1 MGRSTLEVW
10 RMPGQ
15 RWESSGRGC
24 RVGVH
29 GFGHPDDATLPPLGG
44 PVTIAD
50 ASMIRLNDIL
60 QRVASYHPDPDLD
73 IIKKAYVYSAK
84 VHQGQLR
91 KSGEPYL
98 VHPLEVAGLL
108 AELKL
113 DEASI
118 VTGLLHDTIEDT
130 LATYEELTE
139 LFGSEVAQL
148 VDGVT
153 KLSKF
158 SASATLSQ
166 EEKQAENF
174 RKMIIAMAQDIRV
187 ILVKLADRTHNMR
200 TLDHMAEEKQRRI
213 AQETLDIYAPL
224 ANRLGISWIKTELED
239 LSFRYVKPQEF
250 FTLQEKL
257 SKRKREREK
266 YIEDVSALIRSKL
279 EERGL
284 KGEVSG
290 RFKHLYSI
298 YRKMKAQ
305 AIEFEQIHDIIAFRI
320 LMPTVPS
327 CYEALGLVHQLW
339 KPVPGRFKDFI
350 AIPKPNMY
358 QSLHTTVVGPLG
370 ERIEVQIRTPEMH
383 KVAEE
388 GIAAHWAYKE
398 GRAPVS
404 KDDEKFAWLRQLMEW
419 QQDLKDPKEFLET
432 VKVDLFTDEV
442 FVFTPKGDV
451 RSLPR
456 GATPVDFAYAI
467 HSDVGGRCV
476 GAKVNG
482 KIVPLRYKLKN
493 GDTVEVL
500 TNPQANPSKDW
511 LTFVKTSR
519 AQQRIRGFIKQQQ
532 REKSL
537 QLGRELLEREFKRFQ
552 LNFNRL
558 LKSGGL
564 KKVCEEL
571 GYRTEDDLLVALGYG
586 KVVPNQVVVRV
597 VPPER
602 LAASGDGKATPPSTA
617 AAAGTSGGSMLG
629 LSRVTDFA
637 RKLVGKQNSSGVQ
650 IGGVDDVLVR
660 FGRCCNPVP
669 GDPIAGFIT
678 RGRGVTVHTVGCDKA
693 LATDP
698 ERRVDV
704 TWDVRGDFKRPVT
717 LRVLTADRSG
727 LLADITNI
735 FSKKR
740 VNISQANCRAT
751 GDDRAVNTF
760 EVTISDLKQLT
771 DLMRTIERLE
781 GVYSV
786 ERI

>member
-1 MGRSTLEVW
+1 
-10 RMPGQ
+10 
-15 RWESSGRGC
+15 
-24 RVGVH
+24 
-29 GFGHPDDATLPPLGG
+29 
-44 PVTIAD
+44 
-50 ASMIRLNDIL
+50 MIRLNDIL
-60 QRVASYHPDPDLD
+60 QRVSSYHPDPDLD

-98 VHPLEVAGLL
+98 IHPLEVAGIL
-108 AELKL
+108 AQLKL

-118 VTGLLHDTIEDT
+118 VSGLLHDTIEDT
-130 LATYEELTE
+130 LATPEELTE
-139 LFGSEVAQL
+139 LFGPEVANL

-200 TLDHMAEEKQRRI
+200 TLDHMKPEKQARI

-224 ANRLGISWIKTELED
+224 ANRLGISWIKIELED
-239 LSFRYVKPQEF
+239 LSFKYLKPKEF
-250 FTLQEKL
+250 EDLTEKMTRRQ
-257 SKRKREREK
+257 KEREK
-266 YIEDVSALIRSKL
+266 YIEDVITFLQAKL
-279 EERGL
+279 AERGL
-284 KGEVSG
+284 KARVQG

-298 YRKMKAQ
+298 YKKMKAHG
-305 AIEFEQIHDIIAFRI
+305 IEFDQVPDIIAFR
-320 LMPTVPS
+320 LVMPTIS
-327 CYEALGLVHQLW
+327 TCYEALGLIHQLW

-358 QSLHTTVVGPLG
+358 QSLHTTVLGPLS
-370 ERIEVQIRTPEMH
+370 ERVEFQIRTEEMH
-383 KVAEE
+383 KIAEE

-398 GRAPVS
+398 GKATVS

-493 GDTVEVL
+493 GDMVEVL
-500 TNPQANPSKDW
+500 TNPQAHPSKDW

-519 AQQRIRGFIKQQQ
+519 AQQRIRAFIKQQQ
-532 REKSL
+532 RDKSL
-537 QLGRELLEREFKRFQ
+537 QLGRELAEREFKRFGLT
-552 LNFNRL
+552 LNKLIKNGE
-558 LKSGGL
+558 LKPI
-564 KKVCEEL
+564 CEEL
-571 GYRTEDDLLVALGYG
+571 GYRVEDDLLVAIGYG
-586 KVVPNQVVVRV
+586 KVAPHQVIQKL
-597 VPPER
+597 VPPEK
-602 LAASGDGKATPPSTA
+602 LAADDKSKTGDGAKEPPQQSA
-617 AAAGTSGGSMLG
+617 IGAGV
-629 LSRVTDFA
+629 SRMA
-637 RKLVGKQNSSGVQ
+637 EMAKKLIGRQSKTGVM

-669 GDPIAGFIT
+669 GDNIAGFIT
-678 RGRGVTVHTVGCDKA
+678 RGRGVTVHTASCEKA

-698 ERRVDV
+698 ERRVEV
-704 TWDVRGDFKRPVT
+704 AWDVRGDFKRPVT
-717 LRVLTADRSG
+717 LRVLTADRPG
-727 LLADITNI
+727 LLADISNT
-735 FSKKR
+735 FSQKG

-771 DLMRTIERLE
+771 DLMRTIERLN

>member
-1 MGRSTLEVW
+1 MAVSI
-10 RMPGQ
+10 
-15 RWESSGRGC
+15 
-24 RVGVH
+24 
-29 GFGHPDDATLPPLGG
+29 DDP
-44 PVTIAD
+44 
-50 ASMIRLNDIL
+50 SMIRLNDIL

-98 VHPLEVAGLL
+98 IHPLEVAGLL

-130 LATYEELTE
+130 LATSEELTE
-139 LFGSEVAQL
+139 LFGPEVAQL

-200 TLDHMAEEKQRRI
+200 TLDHMSEEKQRRI

-224 ANRLGISWIKTELED
+224 ANRLGISWVKTELED
-239 LSFRYVKPQEF
+239 LSFRYVKPQDF
-250 FTLQEKL
+250 LALQDKL
-257 SKRKREREK
+257 GRRKKEREK
-266 YIEDVSALIRSKL
+266 YIEDVSTLIDTKL

-284 KGEVSG
+284 KGDVSG
-290 RFKHLYSI
+290 RFKHVYSI
-298 YRKMKAQ
+298 YKKMKSQ
-305 AIEFEQIHDIIAFRI
+305 GIEFEQIHDIIAFRI
-320 LMPTVPS
+320 ITNSMPA

-370 ERIEVQIRTPEMH
+370 ERIEVQIRTPDMH

-398 GRAPVS
+398 GKAISVS

-442 FVFTPKGDV
+442 FVFTPRGDV
-451 RSLPR
+451 KSLPR

-476 GAKVNG
+476 GSKVNG

-500 TNPQANPSKDW
+500 TSPQAHPSKDW

-519 AQQRIRGFIKQQQ
+519 AQQRIRAFIKQQQ

-537 QLGRELLEREFKRFQ
+537 QLGRELLERELKRYQ

-558 LKSGGL
+558 LKNGEL

-571 GYRTEDDLLVALGYG
+571 GFRVEDDLLVAIGYG
-586 KVVPNQVVVRV
+586 KVVPNQVLARV
-597 VPPER
+597 VPPEK
-602 LAASGDGKATPPSTA
+602 LAASSADSRTAPTPESVA
-617 AAAGTSGGSMLG
+617 ASSMLPG
-629 LSRVTDFA
+629 LSKVTDFA
-637 RKLVGKQNSSGVQ
+637 KKLVGKQNSSGVQ

-704 TWDVRGDFKRPVT
+704 SWDVRGDFKRPVT
-717 LRVLTADRSG
+717 LRVLTTERTG
-727 LLADITNI
+727 MLADISNT
-735 FSKKR
+735 FSKKG

-751 GDDRAVNTF
+751 GDERAVNTF
-760 EVTISDLKQLT
+760 EVTITDLKQLT
-771 DLMRTIERLE
+771 DLMRTIERLP

>member
-1 MGRSTLEVW
+1 ML
-10 RMPGQ
+10 
-15 RWESSGRGC
+15 
-24 RVGVH
+24 
-29 GFGHPDDATLPPLGG
+29 
-44 PVTIAD
+44 
-50 ASMIRLNDIL
+50 RLNDIL
-60 QRVASYHPDPDLD
+60 ERVVSYHPDPDLD

-84 VHQGQLR
+84 VHQGQIR

-98 VHPLEVAGLL
+98 VHPLEVAGIL
-108 AELKL
+108 AQLKL

-130 LATYEELTE
+130 LATFEELTE
-139 LFGSEVAQL
+139 LFGAEVAQL

-153 KLSKF
+153 KLSQF
-158 SASATLSQ
+158 APSATASQ

-174 RKMIIAMAQDIRV
+174 RKMIVAMARDIRV

-200 TLDHMAEEKQRRI
+200 TLEHMKPEKQQRI

-224 ANRLGISWIKTELED
+224 ANRLGISWVKQELED
-239 LSFRYVKPQEF
+239 LSFKYLKPNEYQDLFDRVE
-250 FTLQEKL
+250 
-257 SKRKREREK
+257 RKKKEREK
-266 YIEDVSALIRSKL
+266 YIEEVSEILQNKLLEYKL
-279 EERGL
+279 EG
-284 KGEVSG
+284 KVSG

-298 YRKMKAQ
+298 HRKMRAQ
-305 AIEFEQIHDIIAFRI
+305 GIEFDQVHDVIAFRLI
-320 LMPTVPS
+320 MNSMPA
-327 CYEALGLVHQLW
+327 CYEALGLVHSMW

-358 QSLHTTVVGPLG
+358 QSLHTTVIGPFG
-370 ERIEVQIRTPEMH
+370 DRVEVQIRTAEMH
-383 KVAEE
+383 KIAEE

-398 GRAPVS
+398 GKGGGIS
-404 KDDEKFAWLRQLMEW
+404 KDDAKFAWLRQLMEW

-451 RSLPR
+451 KSLPR
-456 GATPVDFAYAI
+456 GATPVDFAYSI
-467 HSDVGGRCV
+467 HSDIGHKCVGG
-476 GAKVNG
+476 KVNG

-500 TNPQANPSKDW
+500 TSPNAHPSKDW

-519 AQQRIRGFIKQQQ
+519 AQARIRQFIKLQQ

-537 QLGRELLEREFKRFQ
+537 ELGRELTEREFRRFS
-552 LNFNRL
+552 LNLNKVT
-558 LKSGGL
+558 KSGDL
-564 KKVCEEL
+564 KKAADDL
-571 GYRTEDDLLVALGYG
+571 GYRSEEDVLVAVGYG
-586 KVVPNQVVVRV
+586 KVTPSQLIQRLVPAEKLAEKQAE
-597 VPPER
+597 PPPPPAEP
-602 LAASGDGKATPPSTA
+602 AAMNRIAEIFKKVT
-617 AAAGTSGGSMLG
+617 GT
-629 LSRVTDFA
+629 RNKT
-637 RKLVGKQNSSGVQ
+637 GVQ
-650 IGGVDDVLVR
+650 INGIDDVMVR

-669 GDPIAGFIT
+669 GDRIVGFIT
-678 RGRGVTVHTVGCDKA
+678 RGRGVTVHTVGCDRA

-704 TWDVRGDFKRPVT
+704 SWDVKADFKRPVT
-717 LRVLTADRSG
+717 IRVLTADRPG
-727 LLADITNI
+727 LLADISQT
-735 FSKKR
+735 FSKKG

-771 DLMRTIERLE
+771 EVMRSIERIQ
-781 GVYSV
+781 GVYAV

>member
-1 MGRSTLEVW
+1 
-10 RMPGQ
+10 
-15 RWESSGRGC
+15 
-24 RVGVH
+24 
-29 GFGHPDDATLPPLGG
+29 
-44 PVTIAD
+44 
-50 ASMIRLNDIL
+50 MIRLNDIL
-60 QRVASYHPDPDLD
+60 QRVVSYHPDPDLD
-73 IIKKAYVYSAK
+73 AIKKAYVYSAK

-91 KSGEPYL
+91 NSGEPYL
-98 VHPLEVAGLL
+98 IHPLEVAGIL
-108 AELKL
+108 AQLHL

-130 LATYEELTE
+130 LATAEELTE
-139 LFGSEVAQL
+139 LFGPEVAQL

-200 TLDHMAEEKQRRI
+200 TLEHMPEEKQQRI
-213 AQETLDIYAPL
+213 ARETLDIYAPL

-239 LSFRYVKPQEF
+239 LSLRYLKPQEYSDLLEKVNRRRKERERYIEQVVHLIEGK
-250 FTLQEKL
+250 LQE
-257 SKRKREREK
+257 RQ
-266 YIEDVSALIRSKL
+266 IEGR
-279 EERGL
+279 
-284 KGEVSG
+284 VSG
-290 RFKHLYSI
+290 RFKHIYSI
-298 YRKMKAQ
+298 YKKMKAQ
-305 AIEFEQIHDIIAFRI
+305 GIDFEQIHDVIAFRLI
-320 LMPTVPS
+320 MPTVPS
-327 CYEALGLVHQLW
+327 CYEALGLIHQLW

-358 QSLHTTVVGPLG
+358 QSLHTAVIGPMS
-370 ERIEVQIRTPEMH
+370 ERMEVQIRTEEMH
-383 KVAEE
+383 RIAEE

-398 GRAPVS
+398 GKSLIS

-451 RSLPR
+451 KSLPR
-456 GATPVDFAYAI
+456 GATPVDFAFAI
-467 HSDVGGRCV
+467 HSDIGNRCV
-476 GAKVNG
+476 GGKVNG

-493 GDTVEVL
+493 GDMVEVL
-500 TNPQANPSKDW
+500 TNPAAHPSKDW

-519 AQQRIRGFIKQQQ
+519 AQQRIRSFIKLQQ

-537 QLGRELLEREFKRFQ
+537 QLGRELADKEFRRFS
-552 LNFNRL
+552 LNLNKM
-558 LKSGGL
+558 LKSGEL
-564 KKVCEEL
+564 KELSNEL
-571 GYRTEDDLLVALGYG
+571 GYRIEEDMLVAIGYG
-586 KVVPNQVVVRV
+586 KIVPQQLIKRL
-597 VPPER
+597 VPPEK
-602 LAASGDGKATPPSTA
+602 LADAAEERTREAANGSSGPTLPAT
-617 AAAGTSGGSMLG
+617 G
-629 LSRVTDFA
+629 LSRMTEIA
-637 RKLVGKQNSSGVQ
+637 RKLVGKSNRSGVQ

-669 GDPIAGFIT
+669 GDSIAGFIT
-678 RGRGVTVHTVGCDKA
+678 RGRGVTVHHVSCEKA

-704 TWDVRGDFKRPVT
+704 QWDVRGDFKRPVT
-717 LRVLTADRSG
+717 LRVLTADRPG
-727 LLADITNI
+727 LLADISNT
-735 FSKKR
+735 FSKKG

-771 DLMRTIERLE
+771 ELMRTIERLN

>member
-1 MGRSTLEVW
+1 
-10 RMPGQ
+10 
-15 RWESSGRGC
+15 
-24 RVGVH
+24 
-29 GFGHPDDATLPPLGG
+29 
-44 PVTIAD
+44 
-50 ASMIRLNDIL
+50 MIRLNDIL

-98 VHPLEVAGLL
+98 IHPLEVAGLL

-130 LATYEELTE
+130 LATAEELTE
-139 LFGSEVAQL
+139 LFGPEVAQL

-200 TLDHMAEEKQRRI
+200 TLDHMSEEKQRRI

-239 LSFRYVKPQEF
+239 LSFRYVKPQDF
-250 FTLQEKL
+250 FALQDKL
-257 SKRKREREK
+257 NKRKKEREK
-266 YIEDVSALIRSKL
+266 YIEDVSTLIHNKL
-279 EERGL
+279 DGRGL
-284 KGEVSG
+284 KGDVSG
-290 RFKHLYSI
+290 RFKHVYSI
-298 YRKMKAQ
+298 YKKMKSQ
-305 AIEFEQIHDIIAFRI
+305 GIEFEQIHDIIAFRI
-320 LMPTVPS
+320 IMPAVPS

-358 QSLHTTVVGPLG
+358 QSLHTTVIGPLG

-398 GRAPVS
+398 GKTPNVS

-500 TNPQANPSKDW
+500 TSPQAHPSKDW

-537 QLGRELLEREFKRFQ
+537 QLGRELLERELKRYQ

-558 LKSGGL
+558 LKNGEL
-564 KKVCEEL
+564 KKTCEEL
-571 GYRTEDDLLVALGYG
+571 GYRVEDDLLVALGYG
-586 KVVPNQVVVRV
+586 KVVPNQVISRV
-597 VPPER
+597 VPPEK
-602 LAASGDGKATPPSTA
+602 LAASTGDGKGSA
-617 AAAGTSGGSMLG
+617 AAMESQTSSSSGSMLPG

-637 RKLVGKQNSSGVQ
+637 KKLVGKQNSSGVQ

-704 TWDVRGDFKRPVT
+704 SWDVRGDFKRPVT
-717 LRVLTADRSG
+717 LRVLTADRTG
-727 LLADITNI
+727 LLADISNT
-735 FSKKR
+735 FSKKG

-771 DLMRTIERLE
+771 DLMRTIERLP

>member
-1 MGRSTLEVW
+1 
-10 RMPGQ
+10 
-15 RWESSGRGC
+15 
-24 RVGVH
+24 
-29 GFGHPDDATLPPLGG
+29 
-44 PVTIAD
+44 
-50 ASMIRLNDIL
+50 MIRLNDIL

-98 VHPLEVAGLL
+98 IHPLEVAGLL

-130 LATYEELTE
+130 LATAEELTE
-139 LFGSEVAQL
+139 LFGPEVAQL

-200 TLDHMAEEKQRRI
+200 TLDHMSEEKQRRI

-224 ANRLGISWIKTELED
+224 ANRLGISWVKTELED
-239 LSFRYVKPQEF
+239 LSFRYLKPQEYF
-250 FTLQEKL
+250 ALQDKIGR
-257 SKRKREREK
+257 RKKEREK
-266 YIEDVSALIRSKL
+266 YIDDVSTLITTKL
-279 EERGL
+279 TERGL

-290 RFKHLYSI
+290 RFKHVYSI
-298 YRKMKAQ
+298 YKKMKSQ
-305 AIEFEQIHDIIAFRI
+305 GIEFEQIHDVIAFRI
-320 LMPTVPS
+320 ITNSMPA

-370 ERIEVQIRTPEMH
+370 ERIEVQIRTPDMH

-398 GRAPVS
+398 GKALSVS

-442 FVFTPKGDV
+442 FVFTPRGDV
-451 RSLPR
+451 KSLPR

-476 GAKVNG
+476 GSKVNG

-500 TNPQANPSKDW
+500 TSPQAHPSKDW

-519 AQQRIRGFIKQQQ
+519 AQQRIRAFIKQQQ

-537 QLGRELLEREFKRFQ
+537 QLGRELLERELKRFQ

-558 LKSGGL
+558 LKNGEL

-571 GYRTEDDLLVALGYG
+571 GFRVEDDLLVAIGYG
-586 KVVPNQVVVRV
+586 KVVPNQVLSRV
-597 VPPER
+597 VPPEK
-602 LAASGDGKATPPSTA
+602 LAASTADGKSPPPAESSSGHA
-617 AAAGTSGGSMLG
+617 SSGGMLG
-629 LSRVTDFA
+629 LSNRVTDFA
-637 RKLVGKQNSSGVQ
+637 KKLVGKQNSSGVQ

-704 TWDVRGDFKRPVT
+704 SWDVRGDFKRPVT
-717 LRVLTADRSG
+717 LRVLTTERTG
-727 LLADITNI
+727 MLADISNT
-735 FSKKR
+735 FSKKG

-751 GDDRAVNTF
+751 GDERAVNTF
-760 EVTISDLKQLT
+760 EVTITDLKQLT
-771 DLMRTIERLE
+771 DLMRTIERLP

>member
-1 MGRSTLEVW
+1 
-10 RMPGQ
+10 
-15 RWESSGRGC
+15 
-24 RVGVH
+24 
-29 GFGHPDDATLPPLGG
+29 
-44 PVTIAD
+44 
-50 ASMIRLNDIL
+50 MIRLNDIL

-98 VHPLEVAGLL
+98 VHPLEVAGIL

-130 LATYEELTE
+130 LATAEELTE
-139 LFGSEVAQL
+139 LFGAEVAQL

-200 TLDHMAEEKQRRI
+200 TLDHMSEEKQARI

-250 FTLQEKL
+250 FALQDRL
-257 SKRKREREK
+257 NKRKKEREK
-266 YIEDVSALIRSKL
+266 YIEDTNALLRSKL

-284 KGEVSG
+284 KGDVSG
-290 RFKHLYSI
+290 RFKHSYSI
-298 YRKMKAQ
+298 YKKMKSQ
-305 AIEFEQIHDIIAFRI
+305 GIELDQIHDIIAFRI

-358 QSLHTTVVGPLG
+358 QSLHTTVIGPLS
-370 ERIEVQIRTPEMH
+370 ERVEVQIRTPEMH
-383 KVAEE
+383 KIAEE

-398 GRAPVS
+398 GKALIS

-451 RSLPR
+451 KSLPR

-493 GDTVEVL
+493 GDMVEVL
-500 TNPQANPSKDW
+500 TNPQAHPSKDW

-519 AQQRIRGFIKQQQ
+519 AQQRIRNFIKQQQ
-532 REKSL
+532 RDKSL
-537 QLGRELLEREFKRFQ
+537 QLGRELAERELRRFQ
-552 LNFNRL
+552 LNLNRMM
-558 LKSGGL
+558 KNGEL
-564 KKVCEEL
+564 KKLAEEL
-571 GYRTEDDLLVALGYG
+571 GYRIEDDLLVAIGYG
-586 KVVPNQVVVRV
+586 KVTPQQLIQRLVPQ
-597 VPPER
+597 EK
-602 LAASGDGKATPPSTA
+602 LAAEEKTVQSGAPGGNGDGA
-617 AAAGTSGGSMLG
+617 GSMLPG
-629 LSRVTDFA
+629 LSKVTDLA
-637 RKLVGKQNSSGVQ
+637 KRLVGRQSKSGVQ

-678 RGRGVTVHTVGCDKA
+678 RGHHRAHGQVREGARHGSRAARGRHLGRA
-693 LATDP
+693 
-698 ERRVDV
+698 RRLQAPGDAAGAH
-704 TWDVRGDFKRPVT
+704 RGPARPAGGH
-717 LRVLTADRSG
+717 LQH
-727 LLADITNI
+727 LLQEG
-735 FSKKR
+735 R
-740 VNISQANCRAT
+740 QHLP
-751 GDDRAVNTF
+751 G
-760 EVTISDLKQLT
+760 QLPGH
-771 DLMRTIERLE
+771 R
-781 GVYSV
+781 G
-786 ERI
+786 

>member
-1 MGRSTLEVW
+1 
-10 RMPGQ
+10 
-15 RWESSGRGC
+15 
-24 RVGVH
+24 
-29 GFGHPDDATLPPLGG
+29 
-44 PVTIAD
+44 
-50 ASMIRLNDIL
+50 MIRLNDIL
-60 QRVASYHPDPDLD
+60 QTVTSYHPDPDLD
-73 IIKKAYVYSAK
+73 VIKKAYVYSAK

-98 VHPLEVAGLL
+98 VHPLEVAGIL
-108 AELKL
+108 AQLKL
-113 DEASI
+113 DESSI

-130 LATYEELTE
+130 LATPEELTE
-139 LFGSEVAQL
+139 LFGPEVAQL

-166 EEKQAENF
+166 EDKQAENF

-200 TLDHMAEEKQRRI
+200 TLDHMKPEKQARI

-224 ANRLGISWIKTELED
+224 ANRLGISWIKIELED
-239 LSFRYVKPQEF
+239 LSFKYLKPQEF
-250 FTLQEKL
+250 AELSEKMTRRQ
-257 SKRKREREK
+257 KEREK
-266 YIEDVSALIRSKL
+266 YIEEVVEFIQGKL
-279 EERGL
+279 ADHGL
-284 KGEVSG
+284 KARVQG
-290 RFKHLYSI
+290 RYKHLYSI
-298 YRKMKAQ
+298 YKKMKAHGIDFDQ
-305 AIEFEQIHDIIAFRI
+305 VPDIIAFRLI
-320 LMPTVPS
+320 MPTIPS
-327 CYEALGLVHQLW
+327 CYEALGLIHQLW

-358 QSLHTTVVGPLG
+358 QSLHTTVIGPLS
-370 ERIEVQIRTPEMH
+370 ERVEVQLRTEEMH
-383 KVAEE
+383 KIAEE

-398 GRAPVS
+398 GKSVIS

-493 GDTVEVL
+493 GDMVEVL
-500 TNPQANPSKDW
+500 TNPQAHPSKDW

-519 AQQRIRGFIKQQQ
+519 AQQRIRAFIKQQQ

-537 QLGRELLEREFKRFQ
+537 QLGRELADKEFRRFG
-552 LNFNRL
+552 LNLNRM
-558 LKSGGL
+558 LKSGEL
-564 KKVCEEL
+564 KTVAEEL
-571 GYRTEDDLLVALGYG
+571 GYRVEEDVLVAIGYG
-586 KVVPNQVVVRV
+586 KIAPQQLVQKV
-597 VPPER
+597 VPPEK
-602 LAASGDGKATPPSTA
+602 LATAEEKAKADGTPGNGALSSVP
-617 AAAGTSGGSMLG
+617 G

-637 RKLVGKQNSSGVQ
+637 KKLVGRTSKTGVQ

-669 GDPIAGFIT
+669 GDTIAGFIT
-678 RGRGVTVHTVGCDKA
+678 RGRGVTVHTANCEKA

-698 ERRVDV
+698 ERRVEV
-704 TWDVRGDFKRPVT
+704 SWDVRGDFKRPVT
-717 LRVLTADRSG
+717 LRVLTVDRQG
-727 LLADITNI
+727 LLADISNT
-735 FSKKR
+735 FAQKG

-771 DLMRTIERLE
+771 DLMRTLERLN